1 MPQARARIAGA
12 SYDADTVKMLGRV
25 FDEAWTQ
32 IAPNHTSRLAIDAAR
47 LKLANI
53 ILSFAAETYAREIGS
68 SGHLNTQKRTGEN
81 PEMPTEV
88 R

>member
-32 IAPNHTSRLAIDAAR
+32 IAPNHTSRLAIEAAR
-47 LKLANI
+47 LKLADI
-53 ILSFAAETYAREIGS
+53 ILSFAAEGQR
-68 SGHLNTQKRTGEN
+68 N
-81 PEMPTEV
+81 PEQLKARAV
-88 R
+88 RTMTVDDP